1 MPGQCLSYGNFGWY
15 GRQSNYDL
23 AHGDHNASTQTR
35 LGDIGSLSFIKA
47 KNKAMRNDSLFRI
60 LGRSRKNGNNH
71 FAGNPNFRIYSSI
84 TLKCN

>member
-1 MPGQCLSYGNFGWY
+1 MPGQWLSYGNFGWY

-35 LGDIGSLSFIKA
+35 LGDIGSVSFIKA

-60 LGRSRKNGNNH
+60 LGRS
-71 FAGNPNFRIYSSI
+71 NPGKTETIILPVIRTFVFIAV
-84 TLKCN
+84 